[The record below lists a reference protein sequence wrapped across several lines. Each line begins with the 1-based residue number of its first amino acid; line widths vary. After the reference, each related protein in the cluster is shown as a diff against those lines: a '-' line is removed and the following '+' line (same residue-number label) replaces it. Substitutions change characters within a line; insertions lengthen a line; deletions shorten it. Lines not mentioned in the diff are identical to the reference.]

1 MPRHSSI
8 LMLHFNLLF
17 EFLTFALSFNST
29 SNFKYAPVGRL
40 VPISHRATVTRCAP
54 IRSASSCCVS
64 SKSFL
69 NPRICFGDMSFLYQL
84 LQTMSRIVG
93 VETDVLRFFWFC
105 AFSCPVVV
113 LITVGNGFIFVM
125 VKSTKAVRCFKD
137 VCSSSRY
144 APQQLIR
151 CALSGSHREG
161 WLDPQIRR
169 MARDRTG
176 WIQVKNEAAE
186 SPWIQPSLHLSPY
199 CFIRVWRQVG
209 DKKAAALESII

>member
-1 MPRHSSI
+1 MGTLASFFEATHKSCVIESCPIAGHCRVLAAVQMPRHSSI

-84 LQTMSRIVG
+84 LQTMSRIFG

-105 AFSCPVVV
+105 SFSCPVVV

-137 VCSSSRY
+137 V
-144 APQQLIR
+144 QL
-151 CALSGSHREG
+151 
-161 WLDPQIRR
+161 
-169 MARDRTG
+169 
-176 WIQVKNEAAE
+176 
-186 SPWIQPSLHLSPY
+186 
-199 CFIRVWRQVG
+199 
-209 DKKAAALESII
+209 